1 MSMYP
6 NWTGDDSY
14 WGGQSTPQGL
24 AGPMPQAQAL
34 KQPYDP
40 LLYNQSYMN
49 NMKNMLA
56 AQKMFR
62 YGM

>member
-6 NWTGDDSY
+6 SWAAGDEHY
-14 WGGQSTPQGL
+14 WGQSTPNL
-24 AGPMPQAQAL
+24 APMPTNQTL

-56 AQKMFR
+56 AQWVENSNP
-62 YGM
+62 